1 MAKFKTITSSD
12 ITTSKSFLNQLVD
25 VIQED
30 ISGSTTRQ
38 KYQVFVTGGVGPG
51 VTSSLFHTVHDQD
64 FTLQTANP
72 VFDITVGMFRDYVA
86 SGMPAKGVTFD
97 STDPTTYTMG
107 TLPTADGTTGKLTFQ
122 QNSLMMREK
131 VNLYRQFSQ
140 LLLNDA
146 GAQFT
151 APFGG
156 DVTSATGT
164 PANVI
169 NNAMFVCMKRL
180 FARDSIKRETFAM
193 KFYHSASYVPTDG
206 VYTTAPD
213 GVSWDVVLGGT
224 ATDGLYTYTDGTT
237 VWVYGYADD
246 GDNTG
251 LLGVPVGAATAA
263 HYGWFATL
271 TAPASLPAVDWPTGT
286 AADIVS
292 IISDLSLPPGLT
304 NLNTTSPNAVKIYT
318 DVGSST
324 SKMSSYAGAVGD
336 IVDASDTNK
345 TVGLMF
351 YDHGIAV
358 YDMEKIMDCD
368 QKVSGTI
375 SSVSDELTN
384 TANWFTVTPTT
395 TGLADGFTFIG
406 AEKTTGVGAGQGS
419 DLTNPNATFVPDLMY
434 SGSVD
439 NILDHVASCRLG
451 SGTYSAMTFQNVTN
465 INSSLVF
472 CRATADEFNFSSN
485 SSYTDA
491 TGRIVVID
499 ESEIGQQSSFTFVTS
514 VGLYDSSNQLLAV
527 AKLSRPVEKNNE
539 KDMTFRIR
547 LDF

>member
-72 VFDITVGMFRDYVA
+72 VFDVTVGMFRDYV
-86 SGMPAKGVTFD
+86 STGMIPKGS
-97 STDPTTYTMG
+97 STPTMG
-107 TLPTADGTTGKLTFQ
+107 SLPTIDGTTGKLTFE

-151 APFGG
+151 APFT
-156 DVTSATGT
+156 DPASDGT
-164 PANVI
+164 DVI

-206 VYTTAPD
+206 VYTTVAD
-213 GVSWDVVLGGT
+213 GSWDVVLGGT
-224 ATDGLYTYTDGTT
+224 ATNGLYTYTDGTK

-251 LLGVPVGAATAA
+251 ALGVPVGAATAA
-263 HYGWFATL
+263 HYGWFETL
-271 TAPASLPAVDWPTGT
+271 TLPSSLPAVDWPLGT
-286 AADIVS
+286 LADKVS
-292 IISDLSLPPGLT
+292 IVSDLSMGIT
-304 NLNTTSPNAVKIYT
+304 NLNTTSPNDVKIYT

-324 SKMSSYAGAVGD
+324 SKMSSFAGAVGD

-358 YDMEKIMDCD
+358 YDMEKIMDCT

-419 DLTNPNATFVPDLMY
+419 DLTNPHATFVPDLMY
-434 SGSVD
+434 SGSID
-439 NILDHVASCRLG
+439 NILDHVSACRFG
-451 SGTYSAMTFQNVTN
+451 SGTFSAMTFQNVTN
-465 INSSLVF
+465 INSSLIF

-491 TGRIVVID
+491 AGRIVVID

>member
-72 VFDITVGMFRDYVA
+72 VFDVTVGMFRDYVSA
-86 SGMPAKGVTFD
+86 GMIPKGS
-97 STDPTTYTMG
+97 STPTMG
-107 TLPTADGTTGKLTFQ
+107 SLPTVDGTTGKLTFE

-151 APFGG
+151 APFT
-156 DVTSATGT
+156 DPASDGT
-164 PANVI
+164 DVI

-193 KFYHSASYVPTDG
+193 KFYHSASYVPTSNRDLTTG
-206 VYTTAPD
+206 VPGTPD
-213 GVSWDVVLGGT
+213 KDWDDGGT
-224 ATDGLYTYTDGTT
+224 GDYSYTDGTNY
-237 VWVYGYADD
+237 WVYDQATD
-246 GDNTG
+246 GT
-251 LLGVPVGAATAA
+251 LP
-263 HYGWFATL
+263 YGWFESTSVYGAPSSTL
-271 TAPASLPAVDWPTGT
+271 TTAIVDPSLLN
-286 AADIVS
+286 I
-292 IISDLSLPPGLT
+292 T
-304 NLNTTSPNAVKIYT
+304 NLNTTSANAVKIYT

-358 YDMEKIMDCD
+358 YDMEKIMDCT

-375 SSVSDELTN
+375 SSVSEETTED
-384 TANWFTVTPTT
+384 TATT
-395 TGLADGFTFIG
+395 FPGTAPSADGFTVIG
-406 AEKTTGVGAGQGS
+406 ALTAAGPTGCNE
-419 DLTNPNATFVPDLMY
+419 DATFVPDLMY
-434 SGSVD
+434 SGSID
-439 NILDHVASCRLG
+439 NILDHVSSCRFG
-451 SGTYSAMTFQNVTN
+451 SGTFSAMTFQNVTN
-465 INSSLVF
+465 INSSLIF

-491 TGRIVVID
+491 AGRIVVID

>member
-72 VFDITVGMFRDYVA
+72 VFDVTVGMFRDYVSA
-86 SGMPAKGVTFD
+86 GMIPKGS
-97 STDPTTYTMG
+97 STPTMG
-107 TLPTADGTTGKLTFQ
+107 SLPTIDGTTGKLTFDH
-122 QNSLMMREK
+122 NSLMMREK

-151 APFGG
+151 APFT
-156 DVTSATGT
+156 DPASDGT
-164 PANVI
+164 DVI

-193 KFYHSASYVPTDG
+193 KFYHSASYVPTDVDATLG
-206 VYTTAPD
+206 
-213 GVSWDVVLGGT
+213 WDVTLGGT
-224 ATDGLYTYTDGTT
+224 AATGLYTYTDGTT
-237 VWVYGYADD
+237 VWVFGYADD
-246 GDNTG
+246 PIGANSTGDGEWDTTG
-251 LLGVPVGAATAA
+251 TADEEA
-263 HYGWFATL
+263 YGWFQVATL
-271 TAPASLPAVDWPTGT
+271 PGALPAVAWPSP
-286 AADIVS
+286 ANKVDIVS
-292 IISDLSLPPGLT
+292 DLTLDIT
-304 NLNTTSPNAVKIYT
+304 NLNTTSPNDVKIYT

-324 SKMSSYAGAVGD
+324 SKMSSFAGAVGD
-336 IVDASDTNK
+336 IVDASNTNK

-358 YDMEKIMDCD
+358 YDMEKIMDCT

-375 SSVSDELTN
+375 SAVSDELTN

-419 DLTNPNATFVPDLMY
+419 DHTNPHATFVPDLMY
-434 SGSVD
+434 SGSID
-439 NILDHVASCRLG
+439 NILDHISACRFG
-451 SGTYSAMTFQNVTN
+451 SGTFSAMTFQNVTN
-465 INSSLVF
+465 INSSLIF

-491 TGRIVVID
+491 AGRIVVID
-499 ESEIGQQSSFTFVTS
+499 ASEIGIQSSFTFVTS

>member
-86 SGMPAKGVTFD
+86 NGMPAKGVTFD
-97 STDPTTYTMG
+97 STDSTTYTMG
-107 TLPTADGTTGKLTFQ
+107 TLPTVDGTTGKLTFQ

-164 PANVI
+164 PADVI

-213 GVSWDVVLGGT
+213 GTWDDE
-224 ATDGLYTYTDGTT
+224 ADGIYSYTDGTNF
-237 VWVYGYADD
+237 WVFDASSDTSTYAWF
-246 GDNTG
+246 
-251 LLGVPVGAATAA
+251 PATSAYA
-263 HYGWFATL
+263 HTTSFAD
-271 TAPASLPAVDWPTGT
+271 ADAV
-286 AADIVS
+286 
-292 IISDLSLPPGLT
+292 SDLSIGIT

-336 IVDASDTNK
+336 IVDASDTNT

-358 YDMEKIMDCD
+358 YDMEKIMDCT

-375 SSVSDELTN
+375 SSVSEETTED
-384 TANWFTVTPTT
+384 TATT
-395 TGLADGFTFIG
+395 FPGTAPSADGFTVIG
-406 AEKTTGVGAGQGS
+406 ALGLAGPDGCNQ
-419 DLTNPNATFVPDLMY
+419 DATFVPDLMY
-434 SGSVD
+434 SGSID
-439 NILDHVASCRLG
+439 NILDHVASCRWG

-491 TGRIVVID
+491 EGRIVVID
-499 ESEIGQQSSFTFVTS
+499 EDEIGQQTSFTFVTS

>member
-86 SGMPAKGVTFD
+86 NGMPAKG
-97 STDPTTYTMG
+97 TTISTMG
-107 TLPTADGTTGKLTFQ
+107 TLPDADGTTGKLTFQ

-151 APFGG
+151 APFSNPAS
-156 DVTSATGT
+156 DGT
-164 PANVI
+164 DVI

-213 GVSWDVVLGGT
+213 LSWDVATGGT
-224 ATDGLYTYTDGTT
+224 ASGLYTYTDGTT

-246 GDNTG
+246 GDNLG
-251 LLGVPVGAATAA
+251 ALGVPVGAATAA
-263 HYGWFATL
+263 HYGWFATVTL
-271 TAPASLPAVDWPTGT
+271 PASLPTVVWPLG
-286 AADIVS
+286 ALADKVS
-292 IISDLSLPPGLT
+292 IVSDLSMGIT

-324 SKMSSYAGAVGD
+324 SRMSSYAGGVGD
-336 IVDASDTNK
+336 IVDASDTNT

-358 YDMEKIMDCD
+358 YDMEKIMDCT

-375 SSVSDELTN
+375 SSVSEE
-384 TANWFTVTPTT
+384 TADAAFPGTAPS
-395 TGLADGFTFIG
+395 ADGFTVIG
-406 AEKTTGVGAGQGS
+406 ALEAAGPTGCNQ
-419 DLTNPNATFVPDLMY
+419 DATFVPDLMY

-485 SSYTDA
+485 TSYTD
-491 TGRIVVID
+491 TDGRIVVID

-527 AKLSRPVEKNNE
+527 AKLSRPVEKNSE

>member
-86 SGMPAKGVTFD
+86 NGMPAKG
-97 STDPTTYTMG
+97 TTTSTMG

-251 LLGVPVGAATAA
+251 ALGVPVGAATAA
-263 HYGWFATL
+263 HYGWFATI
-271 TAPASLPAVDWPTGT
+271 TPPATLPAVAWPSP
-286 AADIVS
+286 ANKANIVS
-292 IISDLSLPPGLT
+292 ELTLDIT

-336 IVDASDTNK
+336 IVDASDTNT

-375 SSVSDELTN
+375 NAVSDE
-384 TANWFTVTPTT
+384 TT
-395 TGLADGFTFIG
+395 TPSTAGTAPSADGFTVIG
-406 AEKTTGVGAGQGS
+406 ALNAVGP
-419 DLTNPNATFVPDLMY
+419 THCNKNATFVPDLMY

>member
-72 VFDITVGMFRDYVA
+72 VFDVTVGMFRDYVSA
-86 SGMPAKGVTFD
+86 GMIPKGS
-97 STDPTTYTMG
+97 STPTMSS
-107 TLPTADGTTGKLTFQ
+107 LPTIDGTTGKLTFDH
-122 QNSLMMREK
+122 NSLMMREK

-151 APFGG
+151 APFT
-156 DVTSATGT
+156 DPASDGT
-164 PANVI
+164 DVI

-206 VYTTAPD
+206 VYTTVAD
-213 GVSWDVVLGGT
+213 GSWDVSPT
-224 ATDGLYTYTDGTT
+224 GLYTYTDGTNY
-237 VWVYGYADD
+237 WIFGYAND
-246 GDNTG
+246 GNQATSGPYDGTWNTTG
-251 LLGVPVGAATAA
+251 TEEAAA
-263 HYGWFATL
+263 YGWFVTNAAYDWPD
-271 TAPASLPAVDWPTGT
+271 TAASLPGDADKV
-286 AADIVS
+286 DIVS
-292 IISDLSLPPGLT
+292 DLTLGIT
-304 NLNTTSPNAVKIYT
+304 NLNTTSPNDVKIYT

-358 YDMEKIMDCD
+358 YDMEKIMDCT

-406 AEKTTGVGAGQGS
+406 AEKTTGVGSGQGS
-419 DLTNPNATFVPDLMY
+419 DLTNPHATFVPDLMY
-434 SGSVD
+434 SGSID
-439 NILDHVASCRLG
+439 NILDHVSACRFG
-451 SGTYSAMTFQNVTN
+451 SGTFSAMTFQNVTN
-465 INSSLVF
+465 INSSLIF

-485 SSYTDA
+485 SSYTNA
-491 TGRIVVID
+491 AGRIVVID
-499 ESEIGQQSSFTFVTS
+499 PSEIGQQSSFTFVTS